1 MSKKKLSKEEREF
14 LSKNRFTAPFKCEV
28 VGKSE
33 VSEEERKEAKEFLK
47 RMHAEQED
55 IKKKMNEVCSKHTN
69 N

>member
-47 RMHAEQED
+47 RMHAEQEARR
-55 IKKKMNEVCSKHTN
+55 KKDY
-69 N
+69 